1 MHTYADPEKQ
11 ITNLFGDQ
19 SMRRLQPKK
28 LLTIITS
35 RALEKMIIDALRKR
49 GVGGYTVVQASGAG
63 ASGIQSGM
71 FDNDSNI
78 LIHII
83 LSEARLVTLL
93 DDFDDMMNRDYRIK
107 VIVTDISILPRKNAS
122 KAITNE

>member
-1 MHTYADPEKQ
+1 
-11 ITNLFGDQ
+11 
-19 SMRRLQPKK
+19 MRRLQPKK

-35 RALEKMIIDALRKR
+35 RAFERMIIDALRKR

-71 FDNDSNI
+71 LDSDSNI
-78 LIHII
+78 LIYVI
-83 LSEARLVTLL
+83 LSETRLVTLL

-122 KAITNE
+122 KATTNE